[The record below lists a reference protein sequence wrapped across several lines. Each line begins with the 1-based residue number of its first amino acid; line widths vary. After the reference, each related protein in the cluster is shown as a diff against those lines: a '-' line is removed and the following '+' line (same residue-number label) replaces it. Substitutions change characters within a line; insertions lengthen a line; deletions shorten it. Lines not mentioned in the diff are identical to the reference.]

1 MQEGHHLLSRVGQL
15 EKKLEETEESLR
27 ELERRSRQLEGEL
40 LVVCMEREELRVEVK
55 GLLALVQRLGEG
67 K

>member
-1 MQEGHHLLSRVGQL
+1 VGQL